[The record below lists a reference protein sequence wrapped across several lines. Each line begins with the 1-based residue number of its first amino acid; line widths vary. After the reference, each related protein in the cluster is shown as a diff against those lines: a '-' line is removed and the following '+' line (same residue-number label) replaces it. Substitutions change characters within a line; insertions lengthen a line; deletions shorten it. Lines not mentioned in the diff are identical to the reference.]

1 LSAQFSTPISL
12 RAQKTSP
19 PFTRA
24 SRNSIRFADLVLPN
38 FCQAEADTD
47 EVYAQVM
54 LMPEPEVSTT
64 TTTTPNFFI
73 FSGDFLR
80 LEVLISSLYDFF

>member
-1 LSAQFSTPISL
+1 LQ

-19 PFTRA
+19 PFLRA

-64 TTTTPNFFI
+64 TTTPNFFI